1 MRLTFYRGHSADA
14 HGLKFHIIIS
24 PVFHMLIVDT
34 ARPETEDMVF
44 VITVPLFVYSP
55 SGSGVYIVSVV

>member
-1 MRLTFYRGHSADA
+1 
-14 HGLKFHIIIS
+14 
-24 PVFHMLIVDT
+24 MLIVDT